1 MAWNNLIS
9 VIILDSEF
17 ATCMD
22 TAYSKMAAPNETY
35 GRNSPKPVFVL
46 VKDIPTTNNPLTG
59 EQMYISLM
67 KTVQSEKI
75 AGIQRIG
82 ALWRLY
88 LSEREDRVK
97 LIVNGLCIHGVN
109 VPVHDQNPYTKAKD
123 EYMTRVLIK
132 DLPLSVGD
140 EVIKSKLESMKC
152 TIRGDI
158 TRQQLRV
165 GGRLTN
171 CLNGDRIVYIDP
183 PSKPLPRFLVIGN
196 IFRTRVFH
204 AGQPEK
210 RETAAVVCSKCLDPG
225 HHASTCLNPVKCR
238 SCKQPGH
245 YSHSCPATLTT
256 QGRDHGRDRDAVSR
270 PPAVKITSDSS
281 AGTTKHDGLR
291 NTAAMPEE
299 DSSSENNAQRNQVNI
314 TGIPQDDVNT
324 RVRQPRQADIS
335 DFLRSKVSKTGS
347 AQQSYDLRSKQSG
360 TNDDDDE
367 VFSTCDSSSSED
379 ERSPLSPETPVK
391 NKHGKKA
398 AKRKNKGNNTSKK
411 R

>member
-1 MAWNNLIS
+1 METSYAN
-9 VIILDSEF
+9 
-17 ATCMD
+17 
-22 TAYSKMAAPNETY
+22 MAAPNETY
-35 GRNSPKPVFVL
+35 ERNSPKPVFVMA
-46 VKDIPTTNNPLTG
+46 KDIPSTNTPLTG
-59 EQMYISLM
+59 EQVYISLM
-67 KTVQSEKI
+67 KTVKSEHI

-97 LIVNGLCIHGVN
+97 LIINGLCIHGVN
-109 VPVHDQNPYTKAKD
+109 VAVHDQNPYTKAKD

-140 EVIKSKLESMKC
+140 DIIKSKLESMKC
-152 TIRGDI
+152 TVRGDI

-196 IFRTRVFH
+196 AFRTRVFH

-210 RETAAVVCSKCLDPG
+210 RDSVVVCSKCLDSG
-225 HHASTCLNPVKCR
+225 HHASTCQNRVKCR

-245 YSHSCPATLTT
+245 YSHSCPATDTT
-256 QGRDHGRDRDAVSR
+256 HGRDHELDADNR
-270 PPAVKITSDSS
+270 PPLDKFTSDS
-281 AGTTKHDGLR
+281 AGNDKHDGLR
-291 NTAAMPEE
+291 NIAAQGAQPE
-299 DSSSENNAQRNQVNI
+299 DGSSAENNGARSRVND
-314 TGIPQDDVNT
+314 TGIPQDDVST
-324 RVRQPRQADIS
+324 RVKQSRQAGIS
-335 DFLRSKVSKTGS
+335 EFLRSKVPNTGLD
-347 AQQSYDLRSKQSG
+347 QQGYDLRSKQSG

-367 VFSTCDSSSSED
+367 VFSTCESSSSED
-379 ERSPLSPETPVK
+379 ERSPLSPETPTPVK
-391 NKHGKKA
+391 NKHGKKST
-398 AKRKNKGNNTSKK
+398 KRKNKGNNTSKK